1 MMSLRTRCRG
11 LGDSGWRIVAIGLL
25 AAVMAAAC
33 GGAPAMPTTEPV
45 MPTSEP
51 ATPTTELV
59 RITVTFEG
67 DQCIYHGPE
76 RVPAG
81 RMRIVLD
88 VRDQTAYEEYGVGAA
103 TVDEGKTIED
113 LVAAPFDYHA
123 PVWVHDQAF
132 VEAAPGTSQETP
144 LVLFEGPLFLVC
156 ATSDGKTNVLG
167 PIEVEPLVKK

>member
-1 MMSLRTRCRG
+1 MMSLRTRGRG

-25 AAVMAAAC
+25 AAVMATAC
-33 GGAPAMPTTEPV
+33 GGAPATPTTEPAL
-45 MPTSEP
+45 PTSE
-51 ATPTTELV
+51 
-59 RITVTFEG
+59 
-67 DQCIYHGPE
+67 QCIYHGPE

-81 RMRIVLD
+81 RMQIVLD

-167 PIEVEPLVKK
+167 PIEVEPPVKK